1 MAFAVITI
9 SDQQSHDWIL
19 KASIEEMQDYPATRI
34 LLDKDLRIGEPRGTK
49 ILECD
54 LVWNVAHGSIHLEPE
69 VRVLLCGLYV
79 VRSLLQID
87 SVIGG

>member
-9 SDQQSHDWIL
+9 SDQQSHDWIP

-54 LVWNVAHGSIHLEPE
+54 LVWNVAYGGIHLEPE
-69 VRVLLCGLYV
+69 VGVLLCDLYII
-79 VRSLLQID
+79 RSLLQID
-87 SVIGG
+87 GVIGA